1 MGGDVMKR
9 RRRRNPKSSSFTS
22 EDWLVLAAGAVG
34 IYAVYTLV
42 IKPAQNA
49 ETSVGGAVS
58 DLACFLRNPFCPA
71 FY

>member
-1 MGGDVMKR
+1 M
-9 RRRRNPKSSSFTS
+9 
-22 EDWLVLAAGAVG
+22 LAAGAVG